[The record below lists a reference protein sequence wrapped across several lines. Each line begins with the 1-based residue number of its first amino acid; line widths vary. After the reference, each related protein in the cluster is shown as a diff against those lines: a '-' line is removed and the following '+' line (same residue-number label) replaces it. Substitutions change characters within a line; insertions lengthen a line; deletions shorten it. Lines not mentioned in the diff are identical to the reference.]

1 MAFVYLCRLFK
12 ISKNEKTFLLNEQ
25 RSMDTAAQKELIQVE
40 YIGKSNNY
48 YEEYYKYP
56 HYNNYYFSLLHLY

>member
-1 MAFVYLCRLFK
+1 MVFVYLCTLFK
-12 ISKNEKTFLLNEQ
+12 ISKNEKTFFLNEQ
-25 RSMDTAAQKELIQVE
+25 RSMDTAAQKRADTSGVE
-40 YIGKSNNY
+40 KSNNY